1 MKKILDFTVKENRRL
16 NADNFLLVLHS
27 IELPEIQAGQFVNV
41 RVDHSPSTFLR
52 RPISVHDVDKKQGLL
67 YLLVKIAGKG
77 TEKLSTLKPGAG
89 GGGYLY
95 MVAKDPQAAGCIRRI
110 LTEQAPNPRA
120 RFVEMTLSDKGLQV
134 SRS

>member
-77 TEKLSTLKPGAG
+77 TEKLSTLKPGEQLILYFHWEIASLNPNKDDVYWLVAVSVSLPFCIYPKNSPIK
-89 GGGYLY
+89 GYT
-95 MVAKDPQAAGCIRRI
+95 RW
-110 LTEQAPNPRA
+110 
-120 RFVEMTLSDKGLQV
+120 F
-134 SRS
+134 

>member
-77 TEKLSTLKPGAG
+77 TEKLSTLKPGEQ
-89 GGGYLY
+89 LN
-95 MVAKDPQAAGCIRRI
+95 II
-110 LTEQAPNPRA
+110 LPLGNCFSTRTRTMFTGWWRCRYRSPFAFIQR
-120 RFVEMTLSDKGLQV
+120 TL
-134 SRS
+134 R